1 MFLYAA
7 TDTRSEKRVF
17 GLCWQSVISL
27 HGNQPTR

>member
-7 TDTRSEKRVF
+7 PDTRSEKRVF
-17 GLCWQSVISL
+17 GLCWQSVIS